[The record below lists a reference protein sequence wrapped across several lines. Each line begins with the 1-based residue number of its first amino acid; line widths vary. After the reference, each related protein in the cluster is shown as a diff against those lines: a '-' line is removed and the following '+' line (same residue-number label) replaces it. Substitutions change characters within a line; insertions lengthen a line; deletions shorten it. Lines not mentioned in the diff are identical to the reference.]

1 MDTPPMDLGDACA
14 KIFGGIGGGGDPAV
28 FFEEAEVRDFT
39 TAFFFAFFILKSLRL
54 IKII

>member
-1 MDTPPMDLGDACA
+1 MDLGDACA

-54 IKII
+54 IKIIY